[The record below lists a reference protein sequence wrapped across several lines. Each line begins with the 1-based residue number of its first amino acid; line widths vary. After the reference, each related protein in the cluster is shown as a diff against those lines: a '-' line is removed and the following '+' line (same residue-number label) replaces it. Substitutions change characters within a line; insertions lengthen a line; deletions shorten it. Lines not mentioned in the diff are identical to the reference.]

1 MSTVV
6 RPDGTTLAVENLRS
20 RDLAA
25 NPASSG
31 DVVVDAIAAQTRV
44 ASTPQ

>member
-6 RPDGTTLAVENLRS
+6 ETLRS

-25 NPASSG
+25 VPASPW
-31 DVVVDAIAAQTRV
+31 DVVVDAIAAQTRA
-44 ASTPQ
+44 ASAPR

>member
-1 MSTVV
+1 MSSVV
-6 RPDGTTLAVENLRS
+6 ETLRS

-25 NPASSG
+25 IPASPW